1 MTLVPAVSDLKVDL
15 TPLGPPV
22 EMAAPIA
29 CTSPQV
35 VHVGGGLVHPWV
47 HLIYP
52 VAAAKVWHAAHVTRG
67 HALSSCAG
75 QSCSPRGRAGRA
87 GVCSPVVKG
96 RGPGRNPRRPRPPL
110 ETSSSEKRVR
120 SLRRFESLWLETPRF
135 ETLIAESPYGDVI
148 RYEG

>member
-96 RGPGRNPRRPRPPL
+96 RWSREKPP
-110 ETSSSEKRVR
+110 
-120 SLRRFESLWLETPRF
+120 ETPS
-135 ETLIAESPYGDVI
+135 SPRD
-148 RYEG
+148 E